1 MPKLTKIKVFCLFI
15 LNRICKLPR
24 MAALMIAYAF
34 TALAIK
40 RDGAARHQN
49 FSHFRQFRH
58 FRHLFVYPC
67 LLNLIQ
73 MHEAHRM
80 NF

>member
-40 RDGAARHQN
+40 RDGAA
-49 FSHFRQFRH
+49 
-58 FRHLFVYPC
+58 
-67 LLNLIQ
+67 
-73 MHEAHRM
+73 
-80 NF
+80 